1 MKSTLRSL
9 AQRVASSSKPQAGG
23 LTIIGLG
30 MLISTNLAETLD
42 RPVLRE
48 AAQAAIILAGVS
60 ATAVLFSPPSNR
72 RPTERS
78 DDAE

>member
-1 MKSTLRSL
+1 MKSTLQFL
-9 AQRVASSSKPQAGG
+9 ARRVASSSKTQACG

-48 AAQAAIILAGVS
+48 AAQVAIILAGVF

-72 RPTERS
+72 RPNERS